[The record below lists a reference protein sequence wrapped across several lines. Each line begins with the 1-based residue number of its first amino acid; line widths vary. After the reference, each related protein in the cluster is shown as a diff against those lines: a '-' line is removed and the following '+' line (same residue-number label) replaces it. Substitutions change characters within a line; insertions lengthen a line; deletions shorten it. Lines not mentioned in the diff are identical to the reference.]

1 MNRSQKDIA
10 FLVIITVLSFI
21 SLLIT
26 SSNDFFIRIVPS
38 MLLLFFLPG
47 YSLVIAI
54 FPKWD
59 MGYLKLIFFSISIS
73 ILMVFLLCLIIYLM
87 DLKISSTD
95 VFFIFALLTVLLT
108 LPAHIRRDKLLKE
121 EIQDSKVEIAP
132 KREGG
137 LLRSKKIDKILSII
151 LIIVL
156 ILAIC
161 ATIYIIVNPQPG
173 ESFTEFY
180 ILGPKG
186 KASDYPTNLTV
197 GKTGKVIIG
206 IVNHEH
212 AGTDYILVV
221 KLKGKIIKKQ
231 NVTLASD
238 NKKET
243 PYTFEVSKSG
253 ENQKLE
259 FLLYKLPDKKNIY
272 RSLHLW
278 IDVGSG

>member
-1 MNRSQKDIA
+1 MNRSHKDIA
-10 FLVIITVLSFI
+10 FLVIITVLCFI
-21 SLLIT
+21 ILLVT
-26 SSNDFFIRIVPS
+26 SSKNFIVRVLPS

-47 YSLVIAI
+47 YSLLIAI
-54 FPKWD
+54 FPSRD
-59 MGYLKLIFFSISIS
+59 MGYLKLILFSISIS
-73 ILMVFLLCLIIYLM
+73 ILMVLLLCLIIYLM
-87 DLKISSTD
+87 DVEVPSTD
-95 VFFIFALLTVLLT
+95 IFLIFALLTVFLA

-121 EIQDSKVEIAP
+121 EKHEIKPEKIHKIEDKPSRRA
-132 KREGG
+132 
-137 LLRSKKIDKILSII
+137 KIDKISSII
-151 LIIVL
+151 LITAL

-161 ATIYIIVNPQPG
+161 ATVYIIVNPQPG

-186 KASDYPTNLTV
+186 KASDYPTNLTI
-197 GKTGKVIIG
+197 GETGKVIIG

-212 AGTDYILVV
+212 AVTDYLLVV

-238 NKKET
+238 NKKEI
-243 PYTFEVSKSG
+243 PYTFEVSRSG

-259 FLLYKLPDKKNIY
+259 FLLYKLPDSKKIY

-278 IDVGSG
+278 IDVDSG